1 VGNLLD
7 EGFEAVWFKKR
18 SKWIRDK
25 EAAPEK
31 CKDCKHFAVC
41 QGACPLYSIYM
52 DTKSFMIH
60 GNLLVYVRK
69 GVAYEWLESYT
80 GFSVSGK
87 RG

>member
-41 QGACPLYSIYM
+41 QGACPLYFNIHGYEELY
-52 DTKSFMIH
+52 DH